1 MREALVS
8 SAMISKHS
16 LIKIYSGQQYEK
28 VKTRERTKTAR
39 KRLRAVF
46 IRGICGRI
54 ALRTVRVLL

>member
-1 MREALVS
+1 MS